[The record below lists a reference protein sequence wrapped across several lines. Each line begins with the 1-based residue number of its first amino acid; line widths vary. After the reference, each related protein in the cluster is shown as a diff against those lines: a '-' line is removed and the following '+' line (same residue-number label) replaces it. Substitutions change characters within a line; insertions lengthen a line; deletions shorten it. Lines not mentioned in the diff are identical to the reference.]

1 MEYTQGRL
9 RMPSGNIRGCL
20 EMIIIGWLSLGFFSL
35 IFPPICIADYLCLL
49 NTGLTIIVLAIAAV
63 AGASTL
69 ELLRLTLEL
78 ALLGN

>member
-1 MEYTQGRL
+1 
-9 RMPSGNIRGCL
+9 MPSGNIRGYL
-20 EMIIIGWLSLGFFSL
+20 EIIISGWFSLGFFSL
-35 IFPPICIADYLCLL
+35 IFPPICYTDYLCFL

-78 ALLGN
+78 ALLGD

>member
-1 MEYTQGRL
+1 MSL
-9 RMPSGNIRGCL
+9 GNIRGCL
-20 EMIIIGWLSLGFFSL
+20 EIIISGWFYLGFFSL
-35 IFPPICIADYLCLL
+35 IFPLICYADYLCLL

-69 ELLRLTLEL
+69 EPLRLALEL